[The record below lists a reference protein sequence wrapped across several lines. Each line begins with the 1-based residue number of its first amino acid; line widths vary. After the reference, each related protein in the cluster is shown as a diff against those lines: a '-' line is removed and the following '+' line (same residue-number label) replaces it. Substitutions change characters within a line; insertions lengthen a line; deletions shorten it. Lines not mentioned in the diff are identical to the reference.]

1 MYARS
6 NFVESN
12 PRYQAAV
19 AEQRRREQAK
29 AEARKRAEIA
39 KQLPKPVVLKSA
51 EQIAEQR
58 RERDRRMFEEA
69 AQKFPIEAPEEDVS
83 IRGIIQRVADEYGVH
98 IKDIMSGKRSRKIIA
113 AKYEAIHRVWI
124 EKDPIGLS
132 EIGRRFGGMDHTT
145 ILHALRKKGVTDT
158 RQRTAKT
165 STEAQHE

>member
-29 AEARKRAEIA
+29 LEARKQVQCLTIVA
-39 KQLPKPVVLKSA
+39 KPEPTEEEL
-51 EQIAEQR
+51 AEQR

-98 IKDIMSGKRSRKIIA
+98 IKDIMSGKRSRKVIA

-132 EIGRRFGGMDHTT
+132 EIGLRFGGMDHTT

-165 STEAQHE
+165 STEAQNE